1 MKFQYFNFTKFV
13 LKCLWIIWTV
23 IPIINGLKVD
33 SDGKEHDVD
42 LIMPGKYFFFCH
54 PPVEPAIRKKI
65 YKLFEKLKHF

>member
-33 SDGKEHDVD
+33 SDGKEHNVD
-42 LIMPGKYFFFCH
+42 LIMPGKYFFS
-54 PPVEPAIRKKI
+54 AIHLLNLQFVKKFI
-65 YKLFEKLKHF
+65 NIFETK

>member
-33 SDGKEHDVD
+33 SDGKEHNVD
-42 LIMPGKYFFFCH
+42 LIMPGKYFFLPSTC
-54 PPVEPAIRKKI
+54 
-65 YKLFEKLKHF
+65 